1 MSGLGNVAV
10 IGSGSWATALA
21 KLLLANCDRIGWYIH
36 REDRIEEFIRYR
48 HNPVY
53 LSDVEFDTVRID
65 FTPDINEACRRA
77 DTLVVVVP
85 SPYLKDTLAQI
96 SVDISGKNII
106 SAVKGIV
113 PGSNQIVTDYFRSCF
128 GCREENLIVIGGP
141 CHAEEVALERLSYLT
156 IGCRDID
163 KSRAFASLLSGKK
176 MKTIISPDVNGIE
189 YAAVLKNVY
198 AIAAGIISGMK
209 AGDNFMAMMVC
220 NAIREM
226 KRFVD
231 AVSPLTDRDIDRSA
245 YLGDLLV
252 TAYSRFSRN
261 HNFGSMIGKGYGVKA
276 AMMEMEMVAEGY
288 YGTACIHRINSE
300 GPRVG
305 MPILECVYSILYE
318 NRSPRKAFDAITSA
332 FT

>member
-156 IGCRDID
+156 IEHRGDWTSPEAIHAMATPAGRNTLYGCDRCITVCPLNRQPSQAAYPLLPGLEPRSEMLRLDAGD
-163 KSRAFASLLSGKK
+163 VRAMGREEFSRIFKGSA
-176 MKTIISPDVNGIE
+176 MKRAKIE
-189 YAAVLKNVY
+189 
-198 AIAAGIISGMK
+198 GMK
-209 AGDNFMAMMVC
+209 R
-220 NAIREM
+220 NAR
-226 KRFVD
+226 
-231 AVSPLTDRDIDRSA
+231 
-245 YLGDLLV
+245 
-252 TAYSRFSRN
+252 
-261 HNFGSMIGKGYGVKA
+261 
-276 AMMEMEMVAEGY
+276 
-288 YGTACIHRINSE
+288 
-300 GPRVG
+300 
-305 MPILECVYSILYE
+305 
-318 NRSPRKAFDAITSA
+318 
-332 FT
+332 